1 MIIPH
6 DMLRMRQQ
14 GAEELNNKFG
24 WECEVSF
31 SECWQSR
38 LANMDDEFKTKD
50 EELTEEATEATE
62 ASEATE
68 AEEANDEQEAN

>member
-14 GAEELNNKFG
+14 GAKELNNKFG
-24 WECEVSF
+24 WTCEVSF

-50 EELTEEATEATE
+50 EELTDEATE

-68 AEEANDEQEAN
+68 AEEAKDEQETN